1 MAEQKIS
8 VDKLVGNDHR
18 LMTQVSVAVSQLQD
32 GLERQD
38 QELTVLRK
46 EMAEMKAKEKEN
58 NEASKEEKEPD

>member
-8 VDKLVGNDHR
+8 VDKLVGNVHR